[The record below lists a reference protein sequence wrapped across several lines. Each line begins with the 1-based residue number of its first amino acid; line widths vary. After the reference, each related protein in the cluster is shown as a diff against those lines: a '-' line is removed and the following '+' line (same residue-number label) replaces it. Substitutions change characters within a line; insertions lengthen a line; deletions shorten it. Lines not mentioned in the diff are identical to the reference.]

1 VSRLWRAVVLAAGL
15 WACLAVMTR
24 LDPLPQ
30 GLRAEYYRN
39 ATWTPPIAVARVD
52 RRPSAKRFLDY
63 WDGRPPDAFSASW
76 TGSLFALRGGTY
88 EIATESDDGSFVFV
102 DGRLVV
108 DNGGHHPRR
117 RVSGTIDL
125 VRGPHTLLIL
135 YDQDGGELAF
145 EFSWGRNGAPLTP
158 VPAWALWGR
167 KAGSF
172 ARVIPSLVLH
182 GTYESVSF
190 AALALFFVASFA
202 TAYTRVRAAL
212 VRDGL
217 WRDMRWILALSLV
230 LNVAGIW
237 WGLPSMWAAIETVPV
252 YVLAAFSMQFSHGWY
267 ELYPPMQYYLLS
279 LVSSPILLL
288 HSMDVLSYYTPA
300 GLTLLILSYRLLSI
314 MFSVGTVAAVAFA
327 GRLAFGKRAAVLAS
341 GFAALGATFVY
352 YAKTAN
358 VDMPYVFWYS
368 VSLVFLIRLL
378 QESRVRDYV
387 LFSVTATLA
396 VATKDQAYALYLT
409 VPVIVVYEL
418 WRQKRREGAS
428 WPLVRAFTDRRI
440 VAAVFA
446 AIGTFVVVFNLI
458 FNFDGFVMHVR
469 ATTDAAALYGVF
481 DSTLAGHWQL
491 LMVTIRLVR
500 DSLGWPFFVAALAGI
515 IIGFLTPAYRRTTV
529 WLSAGIPAY
538 YLGLIEI
545 VRYNYDRFMLPICVL
560 LSIFGGLAFD
570 RLLSATAAG
579 LRWRR
584 TLVAAA
590 FAYSFLYASTVDVLM
605 VGDSRY
611 AVGRWMAAHI
621 DRNIV
626 VGVLGLHEYLP
637 ALEDYHVTDI
647 TTIDELRAEQPR
659 FFLLNADYV
668 HAADPDTDFARLAS
682 AVQSGQLGYHLR
694 LRYRRKTALSLLPGA
709 HPDLVGERRDA
720 PVFSILRNV
729 NPTIEVFEAQE
740 RGPPRGELSDR

>member
-1 VSRLWRAVVLAAGL
+1 VSRLWRATLLAVGL
-15 WACLAVMTR
+15 WACLAAATR
-24 LDPLPQ
+24 LDPLRQ
-30 GLRAEYYRN
+30 GLRAEYYSN
-39 ATWTPPIAVARVD
+39 ATWTPPVAVARVD

-63 WDGRPPDAFSASW
+63 WNGRPPDAFSATW
-76 TGSLFALRGGTY
+76 TGSLFAARGGSY
-88 EIATESDDGSFVFV
+88 EIATESDDGSFVYV

-117 RVSGTIDL
+117 RASGTVDL
-125 VRGPHTLLIL
+125 GRGPHTLLIL

-167 KAGSF
+167 RAGSF

-182 GTYESVSF
+182 GAFESVQL
-190 AALALFFVASFA
+190 AALALFFVATCA
-202 TAYTRVRAAL
+202 TAYTKVRAAM

-217 WRDMRWILALSLV
+217 WRDMRWILAGSFV

-237 WGLPSMWAAIETVPV
+237 WGLPSTWVAIETVPV
-252 YVLAAFSMQFSHGWY
+252 YVLAALSMQFAHGWF

-300 GLTLLILSYRLLSI
+300 GSTVLILSYRLLSI
-314 MFSVGTVAAVAFA
+314 VFGIGTVAAIAFA
-327 GRLAFGKRAAVLAS
+327 GRLAFGNRAGVLAA
-341 GFAALGATFVY
+341 GIAALGATFVY

-368 VSLVFLIRLL
+368 VSLVFLLRLL
-378 QESRVRDYV
+378 QQSRVRDYV

-396 VATKDQAYALYLT
+396 LGTKDQAYALYLT
-409 VPVIVVYEL
+409 VPVIVVIEL
-418 WRQKRREGAS
+418 WRQKRIERVS
-428 WPLVRAFTDRRI
+428 WPLARVFADRRI
-440 VAAVFA
+440 VAAVLA
-446 AIGTFVVVFNLI
+446 AVGTFVVVFNLI

-469 ATTDAAALYGVF
+469 ATTGAAALYGVF

-491 LMVTIRLVR
+491 LILTIRLVR
-500 DSLGWPFFVAALAGI
+500 DSMGWPFFIAALGGVTV
-515 IIGFLTPAYRRTTV
+515 GFLTRADRRTTL
-529 WLSAGIPAY
+529 WLLAGIPAY

-560 LSIFGGLAFD
+560 LSIFAGFAFD
-570 RLLSATAAG
+570 RLLSVSLAG
-579 LRWRR
+579 ARWRR

-590 FAYSFLYASTVDVLM
+590 FAYSFLYAATVDVLM
-605 VGDSRY
+605 IGDSRY
-611 AVGRWMAAHI
+611 VVGRWMADHI

-626 VGVLGLHEYLP
+626 VGVMGLREYLP
-637 ALEDYHVTDI
+637 TLEDYHVTDI
-647 TTIDELRAEQPR
+647 ATVEELRGERPR
-659 FFLLNADYV
+659 FFILNADYV
-668 HAADPDTDFARLAS
+668 QAADSGTDFARLAS

-694 LRYRRKTALSLLPGA
+694 LRYRRKTPLSLLPWP
-709 HPDLVGERRDA
+709 HPDLVGDRRDA

-729 NPTIEVFEAQE
+729 NPTIEVYEAQE
-740 RGPPRGELSDR
+740 RGPPRGESNDR

>member
-1 VSRLWRAVVLAAGL
+1 
-15 WACLAVMTR
+15 
-24 LDPLPQ
+24 
-30 GLRAEYYRN
+30 
-39 ATWTPPIAVARVD
+39 
-52 RRPSAKRFLDY
+52 
-63 WDGRPPDAFSASW
+63 
-76 TGSLFALRGGTY
+76 
-88 EIATESDDGSFVFV
+88 
-102 DGRLVV
+102 
-108 DNGGHHPRR
+108 
-117 RVSGTIDL
+117 
-125 VRGPHTLLIL
+125 
-135 YDQDGGELAF
+135 
-145 EFSWGRNGAPLTP
+145 
-158 VPAWALWGR
+158 
-167 KAGSF
+167 
-172 ARVIPSLVLH
+172 
-182 GTYESVSF
+182 
-190 AALALFFVASFA
+190 
-202 TAYTRVRAAL
+202 
-212 VRDGL
+212 
-217 WRDMRWILALSLV
+217 
-230 LNVAGIW
+230 
-237 WGLPSMWAAIETVPV
+237 MWAAIETVPV

-545 VRYNYDRFMLPICVL
+545 VRYNYDRFMLL
-560 LSIFGGLAFD
+560 GAQG
-570 RLLSATAAG
+570 RLGRLRCRNRLRRDLRRTRRPRA
-579 LRWRR
+579 LQRWRGR
-584 TLVAAA
+584 RRRRCLRRLRGPRRFNALLRRLGRVARGIGSGWLSNAVADRRFCFLHGGARRAGGRYRQRGVDGSCLRRGRRGNRVLARRDVAACGCRRQA
-590 FAYSFLYASTVDVLM
+590 RHRESHKRESIRHRPCLLVDLPAKTGKGRTRRPNRRPFLSPCSETAYQYHLYAMKCPFRMNWNDLDA
-605 VGDSRY
+605 GK
-611 AVGRWMAAHI
+611 AAPSQTQTQQRH
-621 DRNIV
+621 
-626 VGVLGLHEYLP
+626 
-637 ALEDYHVTDI
+637 
-647 TTIDELRAEQPR
+647 
-659 FFLLNADYV
+659 
-668 HAADPDTDFARLAS
+668 
-682 AVQSGQLGYHLR
+682 
-694 LRYRRKTALSLLPGA
+694 
-709 HPDLVGERRDA
+709 
-720 PVFSILRNV
+720 
-729 NPTIEVFEAQE
+729 
-740 RGPPRGELSDR
+740 